1 MHLKRFRARTAAD
14 ALEAARQAL
23 GPQALVLATRAVS
36 RGGWR
41 CFLGAE
47 EFEVTAAAERE
58 VSEDRRP
65 RQERRH
71 QPRPAAGVLHA
82 QLCAAGF
89 DRALVDE
96 IAGMAAARAA
106 AAPEGDAL
114 RVATADDVRRAL
126 AAWSGAITATG
137 EDQVS
142 IDVFV
147 GPPGGGK
154 TTVTLQLAAGYVA
167 DGRRPVLVSTDPTR
181 LGALEPLRLQAHLMG
196 VPFITARTLSQLA
209 LALSDRRGPVL
220 VDTVGCPANDAA
232 SREVLSLIATT
243 PRVRAH
249 LVVPAGTSPSALE
262 RLAETFRVLSP
273 RHVILTKIEDGGP
286 AAPLAATLRAREL
299 RVSYLA
305 AGCRGPRDLHRA
317 TPALVAAALVG
328 DSLTASEHAA

>member
-23 GPQALVLATRAVS
+23 GPQALVLATRAVP
-36 RGGWR
+36 RPGWR
-41 CFLGAE
+41 GVFGAE
-47 EFEVTAAAERE
+47 EFEVTAAAERD
-58 VSEDRRP
+58 VSEDRRG
-65 RQERRH
+65 RQELRH
-71 QPRPAAGVLHA
+71 QPQPSMGGFTA

-89 DRALVDE
+89 DRTLVDE
-96 IAGMAAARAA
+96 IARTSPDARRASS
-106 AAPEGDAL
+106 PQ
-114 RVATADDVRRAL
+114 DVRRVL
-126 AAWSGAITATG
+126 ASWAGTITAG
-137 EDQVS
+137 AEEPAS

-147 GPPGGGK
+147 GPQGGGK

-209 LALSDRRGPVL
+209 VALSDRRGPVL
-220 VDTVGCPANDAA
+220 VDTVGCPAADGA
-232 SREVLSLIATT
+232 SREVLALIATT

-249 LVVPAGTSPSALE
+249 LVVPSGFSAAALE
-262 RLAETFRVLSP
+262 RLAESFRVLSP
-273 RHVILTKIEDGGP
+273 RHVILTKVQDGGP

-305 AGCRGPRDLHRA
+305 AGCRAPRDLHRA

-328 DSLTASEHAA
+328 DALTASEHAA